1 MFKKYFYL
9 FFCLIIIISIIFSL
23 DNSFYSKCSWP
34 TLNYEKITS
43 YFGFRI
49 HPTTFKESYHS
60 GIDISAPEG
69 TQINSICNGT
79 VSFIGFYGAYGYSI
93 IIKNNNY
100 EILYA
105 HISPNFIV
113 NLGNNIYQN
122 QIIGKV
128 GPKYIQDF
136 PNNKYYDSN
145 R

>member
-1 MFKKYFYL
+1 MFKNYFYL
-9 FFCLIIIISIIFSL
+9 FFCLVLIISILYSL
-23 DNSFYSKCSWP
+23 NTLSFSKCSWP
-34 TLNYEKITS
+34 TPNYETITS

-60 GIDISAPEG
+60 GIDISVPEG
-69 TQINSICNGT
+69 TPIHSICNGIVKFT
-79 VSFIGFYGAYGYSI
+79 GFNGSYGYSI
-93 IIKNNNY
+93 IIKNENY

-105 HISPNFIV
+105 HVSPIFLIQV
-113 NLGNNIYQN
+113 NDNIIQN

-136 PNNKYYDSN
+136 PNNQYYELN